1 MLYITVNRKGKLLW
15 NLIKSYKC
23 SKVLKG
29 KTEIN
34 LVKFISDK
42 GPTSCEECLK
52 HHGEIFQTDDPDR
65 PELPIH
71 PNCRCKYEPL
81 TQEEVISYQEDV
93 QKIKTQLINY
103 GNQIAAK
110 ATQLL
115 TECEKEVKT
124 QTVIHTANAVMTAL
138 PIISKTMEVVKKGKA
153 LEEQVTSTVAN
164 AKLNTMVKALQISL
178 WTMKKIEQ
186 ADHFLQKK
194 NGKYRSQ
201 HCI

>member
-1 MLYITVNRKGKLLW
+1 MSNDKIMTMLNE
-15 NLIKSYKC
+15 KSQPEYYRFVAEDDEKC
-23 SKVLKG
+23 CDDCKKH
-29 KTEIN
+29 N
-34 LVKFISDK
+34 DK
-42 GPTSCEECLK
+42 
-52 HHGEIFQTDDPDR
+52 IFQENDPDI
-65 PELPIH
+65 PKLPIH

-153 LEEQVTSTVAN
+153 LEE
-164 AKLNTMVKALQISL
+164 
-178 WTMKKIEQ
+178 
-186 ADHFLQKK
+186 
-194 NGKYRSQ
+194 
-201 HCI
+201 